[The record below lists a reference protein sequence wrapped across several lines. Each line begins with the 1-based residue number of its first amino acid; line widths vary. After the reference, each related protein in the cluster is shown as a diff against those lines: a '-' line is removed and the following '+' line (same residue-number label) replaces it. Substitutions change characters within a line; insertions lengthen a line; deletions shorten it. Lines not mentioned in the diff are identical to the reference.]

1 MALNPFILNYS
12 LLKFLTENGV
22 KEDASP
28 SLKRSVIFSN
38 FISLTL
44 SLAAMLVFLIIPQN
58 RNTGGFAE
66 SLITVFIFLVPML
79 LNHFSLT
86 MLSRLYLC
94 WVPPIL
100 ITWAMILGMMESKVV
115 SPSSYGGLRIY
126 LLATSCIPYL
136 LMEKKNT
143 ALFILGVSPNL
154 LLVLFHDYLLD
165 WFGVGY
171 SIKGLSDAGYS
182 FVHARTLIA
191 YVVIGGTCLSLRYI
205 VDENDDRNQELL
217 DELDYKN
224 QMILMQAAEEM
235 SDLDKKLTKE
245 QEHAQ
250 LSDAIFKSAF
260 DHSAIGM
267 ALTTVDGKLLK
278 VNDQLCA
285 ITEHSTEELLAGTIR
300 MFSHPDEIEE
310 DERLIASCLKGEI
323 ETYEREKKH
332 IKKSGKVG
340 WIKVAASLVR
350 QADGSPLYFVR
361 QIEDISE
368 RKIAEQE
375 KERAS
380 YLLNERM
387 KELTTLYRT
396 GQILQNEVKAV
407 DDLMQEI
414 VTILPPGWQ
423 YPDITAARIVIGATE
438 YKTQNYAT
446 AVAKQQ
452 AEFSLPQGVKGL
464 VEVLYLT
471 HKPEEVEGPFLME
484 ERNLINM
491 IGEMLRIYFAKRHES
506 SALRNS
512 EAKLTSVINNTD
524 VMIWS
529 VDRDF
534 KLSAFNKP
542 FFNYIK
548 KYYDVEISVGS
559 RVLQLSKHESRDTL
573 ARNWSALYQRVLD
586 GERIV
591 TEQQRFGL
599 FLQFAMGPIIE
610 SDNRITGVNV
620 YATDITVQKQN
631 DAELAEAN
639 KKIGE
644 LKLMAL
650 RSVMNPHFVF
660 NVLSS
665 IQFFIA
671 NNDRLNAINYLSTF
685 SKLIRS
691 ILNHSVNNLV
701 KIADEIEMLKNYVQL
716 EQVRFDNKFEFV
728 LDVDKNML
736 LDDIEV
742 PSLLVQPYVENAI
755 LHGLNNKEGKGT
767 LRINIREDEDT
778 ILFEIEDDGIGRE
791 AAIKLRQQNFPAHK
805 SMGIKLTEERLRLIN
820 EHRNVS
826 FEVIDLMNDQGPSG
840 TKVKIW
846 VKT

>member
-1 MALNPFILNYS
+1 MNQLIFSQILNSGAKYAPSVSERRNVVMTNYIS
-12 LLKFLTENGV
+12 LISFLASIILLMARLLFSKPDFWGNVRIIGATLLFLSPVLLNRRGFIFFSRFVLCWMPSAFVLFTAVLGLKALVVYESSTYVGLRLFLVSFFCFPFLVFNTSDYRFLLLGFMGPGIVNFFYDPILNFFDVGYFQKGLHDPTYAFNNV
-22 KEDASP
+22 RTFVSALVIGS
-28 SLKRSVIFSN
+28 SSFFLKRVIEKSDERN
-38 FISLTL
+38 EK
-44 SLAAMLVFLIIPQN
+44 LIN
-58 RNTGGFAE
+58 ELEEKNK
-66 SLITVFIFLVPML
+66 LILQQ
-79 LNHFSLT
+79 
-86 MLSRLYLC
+86 
-94 WVPPIL
+94 
-100 ITWAMILGMMESKVV
+100 
-115 SPSSYGGLRIY
+115 
-126 LLATSCIPYL
+126 
-136 LMEKKNT
+136 T
-143 ALFILGVSPNL
+143 AL
-154 LLVLFHDYLLD
+154 
-165 WFGVGY
+165 
-171 SIKGLSDAGYS
+171 
-182 FVHARTLIA
+182 
-191 YVVIGGTCLSLRYI
+191 
-205 VDENDDRNQELL
+205 ELN
-217 DELDYKN
+217 E
-224 QMILMQAAEEM
+224 
-235 SDLDKKLTKE
+235 LDKKLIYE
-245 QEHAQ
+245 QKQSQ

-267 ALTTVDGKLLK
+267 ALTTVDGHLLK

-285 ITEHSTEELLAGTIR
+285 ITEHTVEELLAGTIS

-310 DERLIASCLKGEI
+310 DQRLIARCLEGEI

-350 QADGSPLYFVR
+350 QTDGSPLYFVR

-396 GQILQNEVKAV
+396 GQILQNEVKPV
-407 DDLMQEI
+407 DELMQEI
-414 VTILPPGWQ
+414 VDILPPGWQ
-423 YPDITAARIVIGATE
+423 YPEITAARIVIGERE
-438 YKTQNYAT
+438 YRTLNYST
-446 AVAKQQ
+446 DVAKQQ
-452 AEFSLPQGVKGL
+452 ADFSLPQGVRGL
-464 VEVLYLT
+464 VEVVYLT
-471 HKPEEVEGPFLME
+471 QKPEEAEGPFLIE

-506 SALRNS
+506 SALRSS

-548 KYYDVEISVGS
+548 KYYNVEISIGS
-559 RVLQLSKHESRDTL
+559 RVLQESRNEDRDSL
-573 ARNWSALYQRVLD
+573 AEGWAVLYQRVLD

-599 FLQFAMGPIIE
+599 IFQFAMGPIIE

-620 YATDITVQKQN
+620 YATDVTVQKQN

-691 ILNHSVNNLV
+691 ILNHSVNNVV

-716 EQVRFDNKFEFV
+716 EQVRFDGKFEFV
-728 LDVDKNML
+728 LDVDKNMP

-826 FEVIDLMNDQGPSG
+826 FEVIDLTNDQGPCG
-840 TKVKIW
+840 TRVKIW